1 MENKAN
7 TGPTPERF
15 QVYEEDPSGRGF
27 YLPTGEYFVFDK
39 HNGWFDEQGYYYNSE
54 AQPCNP
60 PYPVNPS
67 MFINNQH
74 NNPQQFANNQG
85 KKYSDYVDPV
95 LDMYGDDDDDR
106 YANHDDK
113 VAKQQEEMAQ
123 KLFARQNQ
131 KNKIVERIN
140 EKYVKGDAIP
150 FVVDFKLMG
159 PELPKEKELLDI
171 FKSKVAGDCTLTM
184 PVENQLNDGNK
195 YFKVYIKNVDLVDKI
210 LDLQKF
216 SNPDIAFLKIELLD
230 LLNLEKELPDE
241 EYEEGEYDPV
251 DPDHPPSDDDDSYS
265 DDGAEGDD
273 DHPKEGEEKKAE

>member
-1 MENKAN
+1 
-7 TGPTPERF
+7 
-15 QVYEEDPSGRGF
+15 
-27 YLPTGEYFVFDK
+27 
-39 HNGWFDEQGYYYNSE
+39 
-54 AQPCNP
+54 
-60 PYPVNPS
+60 
-67 MFINNQH
+67 
-74 NNPQQFANNQG
+74 
-85 KKYSDYVDPV
+85 
-95 LDMYGDDDDDR
+95 
-106 YANHDDK
+106 
-113 VAKQQEEMAQ
+113 
-123 KLFARQNQ
+123 
-131 KNKIVERIN
+131 
-140 EKYVKGDAIP
+140 
-150 FVVDFKLMG
+150 
-159 PELPKEKELLDI
+159 
-171 FKSKVAGDCTLTM
+171 M